1 MPKVVVIGAGAIGL
15 ASAYELRRRGAEVS
29 VIDMG
34 QPGEGSSAGNAG
46 WIVPVVST
54 PLPSPGLVSTS
65 LRWMLKPDSPLYIKP
80 RVNLSF
86 SRWLW
91 SFWRNCRPAAY
102 QAGLEALGNLNRRTM
117 PLFDELESNGVRFE
131 MHHAGLLF
139 VGLNRDKVE
148 HAHADI
154 RQLTR
159 FGYSTPA
166 LLNAREVHDL
176 EPGLSGDVAGGF
188 LIDQER
194 HIRPET
200 LTTGL
205 VEWLTEHG
213 VEIHSDCEVVG
224 LERRN
229 GTITGVTTRDGT
241 ESADMVL
248 LAAGAWTGPLAK
260 RLGYRIPIE
269 AGKGYSIT
277 WENPEYQ
284 LEHPLD
290 LIDARAAITPFDG
303 ALRVAG
309 TMEMSGLNTRLEPVR
324 VDAIRRAGERYL
336 GPWSRGTRE
345 RIWVGM
351 RPLTPDGLPVIGR
364 IPPTENLYVNGGH
377 QMLGITLA
385 PASGEAIAMMMCDEP
400 TNIDMSPFDPARF
413 VRR

>member
-46 WIVPVVST
+46 WIVPVIST
-54 PLPSPGLVSTS
+54 PLPSPGLVATS
-65 LRWMLKPDSPLYIKP
+65 LKWMLKPDSPLYIKP
-80 RVNLSF
+80 RVNLAF

-91 SFWRNCRPAAY
+91 SFWRNCRPAPY

-117 PLFDELESNGVRFE
+117 PLFDEMLSSGVRFE

-139 VGLNRDKVE
+139 VGLDQDKLE

-154 RQLTR
+154 RQLTG
-159 FGYSTPA
+159 FSYSPPA
-166 LLNAREVHDL
+166 LLNAREVRDL
-176 EPGLSGDVAGGF
+176 EPGLSRDVAGGF

-194 HIRPET
+194 HIRPES

-205 VEWLTEHG
+205 VDWLNEHR
-213 VEIHSDCEVVG
+213 VEIHPECEVVG

-229 GTITGVTTRDGT
+229 GAITGVITRAGT
-241 ESADMVL
+241 ERADQVL

-260 RLGYRIPIE
+260 RLGFRIPIE

-277 WENPEYQ
+277 WENPGFQ

-324 VDAIRRAGERYL
+324 VEAIRRAGERYL
-336 GPWSRGTRE
+336 GPWSRGTNE

-364 IPPTENLYVNGGH
+364 VPATENLYVNGGH

-385 PASGEAIAMMMCDEP
+385 PASGEAIAMMMCGEP
-400 TNIDMSPFDPARF
+400 TSIDMTPFDPARF
-413 VRR
+413 IRR